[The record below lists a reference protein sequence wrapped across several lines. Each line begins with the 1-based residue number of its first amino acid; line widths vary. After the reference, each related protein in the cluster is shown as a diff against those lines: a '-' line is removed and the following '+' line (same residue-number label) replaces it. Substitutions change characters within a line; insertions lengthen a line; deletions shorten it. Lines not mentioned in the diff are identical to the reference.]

1 MLALKPSTAP
11 HLSKG
16 AARSGD
22 EAAAEEKSGRS
33 DPPLAPLR
41 QQSKTPMD

>member
-41 QQSKTPMD
+41 QQSKAPMD